1 MKKIEIKMIKKIK
14 PKKGGVFIEGLPGVG
29 LVGTIATSYIV
40 QKLGLEMVGYVY
52 SPYFPPIIAIH
63 KFAPTYPMRLY
74 YSKKENMFALLSEFV
89 VPTPLVNELAD
100 LIFDFAKKNN
110 IEKIISLGSITI
122 KGEQDTVYS
131 ITSLES
137 DLKKLAKIKSVEL
150 IKEGATTG
158 VTAML
163 LAKGKINN
171 FPVISLLA
179 EAKSEYIDPG
189 AASMVVKVLN
199 KIIPPN
205 IDTKTLERE
214 AKELEETTQKIV
226 SRARSEQDKYRKM
239 ESLGTYG

>member
-1 MKKIEIKMIKKIK
+1 MRKIEIRMIKKIK

-63 KFAPTYPMRLY
+63 KFTPTYPMRLY